1 MKKSELKQIIKEEIA
16 KLATSDTLN
25 EGITSLATYYKY
37 WDKSVTDP
45 AKKIDDILNKE
56 IQSDSVKKAIIYL
69 ITDLVDEYTSSA
81 QSN

>member
-1 MKKSELKQIIKEEIA
+1 MKRSQLKQIIKEEIA

-25 EGITSLATYYKY
+25 EEVTSLATYYKD
-37 WDKSVTDP
+37 WDKSVKDP

-69 ITDLVDEYTSSA
+69 ITDLVDEYTSA
-81 QSN
+81 QSNW